1 MTNIIDALNWRYATK
16 AYDSTKKLDST
27 QVSTLIESVRLTP
40 SSFGLPTYKLIH
52 VKDVETREKLKAA
65 AWGQTQITDASEF
78 LVFAAKTNLG
88 ESDINEFMN
97 EVSKARNVPVESLF
111 GYADMIKGSVGSRST
126 EENTAWAT
134 KQAYIGLGVLLATAA
149 LERIDASPME
159 GFDSAQFDEILSL
172 KELNLKSV
180 VVVAIGHRSAN
191 DAHSSLTKVRIST
204 GSLVI
209 EK

>member
-16 AYDSTKKLDST
+16 AYDTTKKLDSV
-27 QVSTLIESVRLTP
+27 QVDTLIESVRLAP
-40 SSFGLPTYKLIH
+40 SSFGLPVYKVIH
-52 VKDVETREKLKAA
+52 VKDAETREKLKTA

-78 LVFAAKTNLG
+78 LVFAAKTNLNKT
-88 ESDINEFMN
+88 DINDFMN
-97 EVSKARNVPVESLF
+97 EVSKTRNVPVESLTV
-111 GYADMIKGSVGSRST
+111 YADMIKGSVGSRSA
-126 EENTAWAT
+126 EENIVWAT

-159 GFDSAQFDEILSL
+159 GFDSAQFDDILGL

-180 VVVAIGHRSAN
+180 VVIAIGYRSNN
-191 DAHSSLTKVRIST
+191 DEHSSLTKVRISKE
-204 GSLVI
+204 SLMI